1 MVEPN
6 QKICALGVM
15 EKARRVWRRGSAYSH
30 AYRKKEAGMPWH
42 KVVIRNTEKARW
54 SAATRMRPF
63 IMGYHEHGST
73 PPANA
78 VVYYGLTETRDHV
91 YYFSPEASAIA
102 NATKAFQTFDVT
114 QCPEPPHLDG
124 LQKVTIS

>member
-1 MVEPN
+1 MAGVTPIQRVRSKGN
-6 QKICALGVM
+6 GILPGVQKT
-15 EKARRVWRRGSAYSH
+15 
-30 AYRKKEAGMPWH
+30 KEAGMPWH
-42 KVVIRNTEKARW
+42 KVVIIHDEQARW
-54 SAATRMRPF
+54 SAAALMRPF

-78 VVYYGLTETRDHV
+78 VVYHGLNDTGDHV

-102 NATKAFQTFDVT
+102 MAAKAFQTFNVT

-124 LQKVTIS
+124 LEKVTIS